1 MASAGYV
8 PCSRTRLWTSS
19 ASTSFRAAPPHTQ
32 WRVHAITLTERPGA
46 STPAFACGLAH
57 LTNLACVRGH
67 RTMRNL
73 PSLALGTLRP
83 AHESEYTMRAV
94 APQKRVARL
103 VEPLSAR
110 AKLDKHIR
118 CERAPVQ
125 CRPPQQHQQLSLS
138 CRLCARVAAPR
149 GRCRPTVPD
158 MGMCHS
164 CGPPPPPQNPSQP
177 SRCRARAEWRRRRS
191 RGTQCPW

>member
-1 MASAGYV
+1 MCKICSAGYV
-8 PCSRTRLWTSS
+8 PLQTDA
-19 ASTSFRAAPPHTQ
+19 ASWKRRWACAQVWRPALEPR
-32 WRVHAITLTERPGA
+32 WRVDKERTGA
-46 STPAFACGLAH
+46 STPAYACGPAH

-67 RTMRNL
+67 RSVRNL

-125 CRPPQQHQQLSLS
+125 CRPPQQRQQLSLS
-138 CRLCARVAAPR
+138 CHLCARVAAPR
-149 GRCRPTVPD
+149 GRCRPAVPD

-164 CGPPPPPQNPSQP
+164 CGPPPQPQNPSQP
-177 SRCRARAEWRRRRS
+177 NRCRARAEWRRRRS
-191 RGTQCPW
+191 RGTRCP